1 MSLNKK
7 QNTAFAASSS
17 SSSSSSSFGDAVP
30 SHQILADVIR
40 SAELAEASVE
50 RRTKFIKSHLDRMD
64 DAQLTRF
71 EFFVRS
77 HLNRGKVKKVLQAAA
92 SQYMVTDDMA
102 IVAGGLAKL
111 FVGELV
117 ETALDVMRERAA
129 VEAQW
134 LAESGHA
141 SSSSSAPPRQ
151 RLTVEHL
158 QEAYR
163 RMQNEGK
170 VGRASLHGGIGLSG
184 AAGGALGRSRLQ
196 HGGGDLEAMCAA
208 LAAEEGLDLG
218 DLQAGQDEE
227 AEEEAEAEAEEELAE
242 VTEEEMDTATKGG
255 ESEGEAVTRT
265 SVAGADEKGDEEE
278 ETTPAVAPE
287 APPSGDKRAAKRRRT

>member
-1 MSLNKK
+1 
-7 QNTAFAASSS
+7 
-17 SSSSSSSFGDAVP
+17 
-30 SHQILADVIR
+30 VIR

-50 RRTKFIKSHLDRMD
+50 RRTAFIKAHLDQMN

-77 HLNRGKVKKVLQAAA
+77 HLKRANVRKVMQAAA
-92 SQYMVTDDMA
+92 TRHTITDDMA

-134 LAESGHA
+134 LAESGQPA
-141 SSSSSAPPRQ
+141 AVPSSSTPRQ
-151 RLTVEHL
+151 RLTVAHL

-170 VGRASLHGGIGLSG
+170 VGRASLTSG
-184 AAGGALGRSRLQ
+184 TGRTGTAGGPLCRGRLLHSA
-196 HGGGDLEAMCAA
+196 GDLEAMCAA

-218 DLQAGQDEE
+218 DLQAGQEE
-227 AEEEAEAEAEEELAE
+227 VEEGMEAAE
-242 VTEEEMDTATKGG
+242 VTEEEQEPAVATEVVAQVAPGADDEPAAPGG
-255 ESEGEAVTRT
+255 ESP
-265 SVAGADEKGDEEE
+265 SAGQ
-278 ETTPAVAPE
+278 
-287 APPSGDKRAAKRRRT
+287 RATKRRRT

>member
-1 MSLNKK
+1 
-7 QNTAFAASSS
+7 
-17 SSSSSSSFGDAVP
+17 
-30 SHQILADVIR
+30 VIR

-50 RRTKFIKSHLDRMD
+50 RRTAFIKAHLDQMNE
-64 DAQLTRF
+64 AQLTRF

-77 HLNRGKVKKVLQAAA
+77 HLKRANVRKVMQAAA
-92 SQYMVTDDMA
+92 SRHTITDDMA

-134 LAESGHA
+134 LAESGQPA
-141 SSSSSAPPRQ
+141 AVPSSSTPRQ
-151 RLTVEHL
+151 RLTVAHM

-170 VGRASLHGGIGLSG
+170 VGRASLTSG
-184 AAGGALGRSRLQ
+184 TGRTGTAGGPLCRGRLLHSA
-196 HGGGDLEAMCAA
+196 GDLEAMCAA

-218 DLQAGQDEE
+218 DLQAGQEE
-227 AEEEAEAEAEEELAE
+227 VEEGMEAAEVAEEEQEPPVATE
-242 VTEEEMDTATKGG
+242 V
-255 ESEGEAVTRT
+255 
-265 SVAGADEKGDEEE
+265 VAQVAPVADEEPAAPGEES
-278 ETTPAVAPE
+278 
-287 APPSGDKRAAKRRRT
+287 PSAGKRATKRRRT